1 MRGASEYERKSQ
13 RQTEA
18 VFVCA
23 IQAGILGLFFYS
35 GLFES
40 TKPYI
45 ISPKTERAMNAEWAE
60 ILAQVDLT
68 PKRTKFIEISFA
80 SKSEKSLEKL
90 QKAGIPTK
98 EALEALP
105 NANGGAEWQCLTE
118 ALYFEARGE
127 SLIGQVAVAEVI
139 LNRKAHTRF
148 PKSVCGVINQGA
160 KRKGGCQFSYKCD
173 GHKEVFTERMAYE
186 NVGKLAQLM
195 LDGTS
200 RDLTNGAVFYHTKSV
215 NPRWSRK
222 LKKTTIIGEHL
233 FFSY

>member
-1 MRGASEYERKSQ
+1 MKRKPQ
-13 RQTEA
+13 LQTLA
-18 VFVCA
+18 VCVCA
-23 IQAGILGLFFYS
+23 IQVGIMGIFVYS
-35 GLFES
+35 GQFES

-45 ISPKTERAMNAEWAE
+45 VNPKTEQAMNAEWAE

-68 PKRTKFIEISFA
+68 PKRTKFIEVSFA
-80 SKSEKSLEKL
+80 RKSERSLGAL
-90 QKAGIPTK
+90 QKAGVPTK
-98 EALEALP
+98 EVLEGLP
-105 NANGGAEWQCLTE
+105 VAKGGSEWQCLTE

-160 KRKGGCQFSYKCD
+160 KRKTGCQFSYKCD
-173 GHKEVFTERMAYE
+173 GHKEVFAERRAYE
-186 NVGKLAQLM
+186 SVGKLAQLM

-200 RDLTNGAVFYHTKSV
+200 RDLTKGATFYHTKSV
-215 NPRWSRK
+215 NPGWSRK
-222 LKKTTIIGEHL
+222 LKKTAIIGEHL

>member
-1 MRGASEYERKSQ
+1 MKGKPQ
-13 RQTEA
+13 IQTVA
-18 VFVCA
+18 VCVCA
-23 IQAGILGLFFYS
+23 IQAGIIGLFFYS

-45 ISPKTERAMNAEWAE
+45 MNPNTERAMNAEWAE

-68 PKRTKFIEISFA
+68 PKRTKFIEITFS
-80 SKSEKSLEKL
+80 SKSVRSLETL
-90 QKAGIPTK
+90 LDTGVPTK
-98 EALEALP
+98 EVLDALP
-105 NANGGAEWQCLTE
+105 KAKGGSEWQCLTE

-148 PKSVCGVINQGA
+148 PKTVCGVINQGA
-160 KRKGGCQFSYKCD
+160 KRKTGCQFSYKCD
-173 GHKEVFTERMAYE
+173 GHKEVFAERGAYE
-186 NVGKLAQLM
+186 SVGKLAQLM
-195 LDGTS
+195 LDGNL
-200 RDLTNGAVFYHTKSV
+200 RDLTKGATFYHTKSV

-222 LKKTTIIGEHL
+222 LKKTAIIGAHL

>member
-1 MRGASEYERKSQ
+1 MKGKPQ
-13 RQTEA
+13 IQTVA
-18 VFVCA
+18 VCVCA
-23 IQAGILGLFFYS
+23 IQAGIIGLFFYS

-45 ISPKTERAMNAEWAE
+45 MNPNTERAMNAEWAE

-68 PKRTKFIEISFA
+68 PKRTKFIEITFS
-80 SKSEKSLEKL
+80 SKSVRSLETL
-90 QKAGIPTK
+90 LDTGVPTK
-98 EALEALP
+98 EVLDALP
-105 NANGGAEWQCLTE
+105 KAKGGSEWQCLTE

-148 PKSVCGVINQGA
+148 PKSICGVINQGA
-160 KRKGGCQFSYKCD
+160 KRKSGCQFSYKCD
-173 GHKEVFTERMAYE
+173 GHKEVFAEREAYE
-186 NVGKLAQLM
+186 SVGKLAQLM
-195 LDGTS
+195 LDGS
-200 RDLTNGAVFYHTKSV
+200 LRDLTKGATFYHTKSV

-222 LKKTTIIGEHL
+222 LKKTAIIGEHL